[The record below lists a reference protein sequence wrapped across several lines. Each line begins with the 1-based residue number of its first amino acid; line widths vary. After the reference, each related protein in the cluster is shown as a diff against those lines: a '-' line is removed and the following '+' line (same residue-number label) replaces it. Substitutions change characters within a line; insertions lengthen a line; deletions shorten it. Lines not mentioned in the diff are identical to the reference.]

1 MATRSQSTSSDEREF
16 LGSFVKDQK
25 KYGSTASHKTERF
38 TTHYV
43 QPEDTLQGLALKY
56 GVTMEHIKRANK
68 LWTDDSLF
76 LRPTLNIPLLGE
88 TNDGDLFKTPPYSS
102 SSSQDSSPK
111 RKNSRATQVATSS
124 KHNSSVVDC
133 QDEITLDSPESCRSQ
148 NGATSQGSSSG
159 KTVAAVASQKE
170 ESVLDFLMRIDSSI
184 SKTKDQVMERETKL
198 NTKYSEND
206 LFRISNGTTRPSS
219 SLAQRHSLSSLN
231 PSESGSRTSLHSNGH
246 GGGDH
251 SPIVITKGRKVK
263 YSLKRLERKQDEL
276 FEL

>member
-68 LWTDDSLF
+68 LWTADSLF

-133 QDEITLDSPESCRSQ
+133 QDEITLDSPESSRSQ

>member
-1 MATRSQSTSSDEREF
+1 MPTMASGSHSESDEREF

-25 KYGSTASHKTERF
+25 KYGSTASHKTERYM
-38 TTHYV
+38 THYV
-43 QPEDTLQGLALKY
+43 QPLDTLQGLALRY
-56 GVTMEHIKRANK
+56 GVSMEHIKRANK
-68 LWTDDSLF
+68 LWTADSLF

-88 TNDGDLFKTPPYSS
+88 ANQIDFKTPPYSS

-111 RKNSRATQVATSS
+111 RKNSSRGTTSQQ
-124 KHNSSVVDC
+124 SSVVDC
-133 QDEITLDSPESCRSQ
+133 QEEVCLDSSESSSRSQ
-148 NGATSQGSSSG
+148 NGASSENGSASAIG
-159 KTVAAVASQKE
+159 IAATAATSQKE

-184 SKTKDQVMERETKL
+184 SKTKDQVMQRETKL

-206 LFRISNGTTRPSS
+206 LFRLSNGRPSS

-231 PSESGSRTSLHSNGH
+231 PSDSGSRTSLHSNGH
-246 GGGDH
+246 TNGGDH